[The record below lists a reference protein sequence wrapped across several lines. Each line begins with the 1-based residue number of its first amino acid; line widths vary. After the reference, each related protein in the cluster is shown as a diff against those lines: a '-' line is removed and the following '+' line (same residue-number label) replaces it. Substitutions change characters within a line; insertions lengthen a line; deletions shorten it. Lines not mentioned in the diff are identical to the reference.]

1 MSYHYLVA
9 SLPTLTF
16 GAPHPFSSREFFSR
30 CAGVL
35 KTDDLAILEAVQQG
49 HAASGSRFAE
59 AWTARETQL
68 RNAVARSRG
77 TRLGI
82 DSRAFQREHSGYD
95 VALAQAVTDALAQH
109 TPLERE
115 QVLDRCRWRL
125 ADELALDD
133 PFGLGVVLAF
143 AVKLRIAERWAG
155 LTEAVGQRTLDEMI
169 QTITKEPVHA
179 ALGDDPEVRAP
190 SGKAT
195 EMSER

>member
-9 SLPTLTF
+9 SLPTLSF
-16 GAPHPFSSREFFSR
+16 GAQHPFSSREFSAR

-35 KTDDLAILEAVQQG
+35 RTDDLAILKAVQQG
-49 HAASGSRFAE
+49 QPASGSRFAE

-82 DSRAFQREHSGYD
+82 DSRPFQHEHSGYD

-115 QVLDRCRWRL
+115 QGLDRCRWRL

-133 PFGLGVVLAF
+133 PFGLGVALAF
-143 AVKLRIAERWAG
+143 AVKLRIAERWAA
-155 LTEAVGQRTLDEMI
+155 LTEAAGQRTLDEMI
-169 QTITKEPVHA
+169 QTMTPAHA
-179 ALGDDPEVRAP
+179 ALGDDPELRTQP
-190 SGKAT
+190 GKAI
-195 EMSER
+195 EMSEP